1 MLRGH
6 YRHIIWDW
14 NGTLLDD
21 LELTIDIMNGLLSPR
36 KLPLLDRS
44 RYHAVFDFP
53 VRNYYEKLGFDFVGE
68 TFEQLSVE
76 FIEAYDRRRWESHL
90 HRETE
95 DVLQDVLAG
104 GLSQSILSAY
114 RHSTLCEIVEHFG
127 LTTRFV
133 RLNGLDN
140 IYAHSKV
147 ELGRAWLAELSL
159 PTEEILLIG
168 DTLHDLDVAEALGVD
183 CVLIANGH
191 HPVERLRARTTRVFA
206 NLGAFRAA
214 WASGRSKSPSLLANS
229 AEFADRENPAR

>member
-1 MLRGH
+1 MFRHH
-6 YRHIIWDW
+6 YRHVIWDW

-21 LELTIDIMNGLLSPR
+21 LELTIDIMNGLLGPR

-53 VRNYYEKLGFDFVGE
+53 VRSYYEKLGFDLVGE

-76 FIEAYDRRRWESHL
+76 FIEAYDRRRWEARL
-90 HRETE
+90 HCETE
-95 DVLQDVLAG
+95 NVLQDVLAA

-114 RHSTLCEIVEHFG
+114 RHSTLCEIVAHFG

-147 ELGRAWLAELSL
+147 ELGRAWLAELGL
-159 PTEEILLIG
+159 PTEQILLVG
-168 DTLHDLDVAEALGVD
+168 DTLHDLEVAEALGVD
-183 CVLIANGH
+183 CALIANGH
-191 HPVERLRARTTRVFA
+191 HPAERLRVRSTRVFA

-214 WASGRSKSPSLLANS
+214 FKSGRSTPPSFPAES
-229 AEFADRENPAR
+229 AAIADRESPAG